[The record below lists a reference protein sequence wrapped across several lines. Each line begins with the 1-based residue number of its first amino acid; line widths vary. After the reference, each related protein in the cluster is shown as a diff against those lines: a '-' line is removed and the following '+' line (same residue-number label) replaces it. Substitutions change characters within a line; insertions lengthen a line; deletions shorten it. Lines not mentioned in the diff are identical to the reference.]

1 MAAFPLAN
9 YSILIKLTYLNGL
22 SKIEIFSLLEARA
35 TSTKEFV
42 YLVRILN
49 LEEQFDMFIR
59 ATILIIDTPNTALLC
74 NVALSLLKLEPRI
87 ILSYTCYLID
97 NARRST

>member
-9 YSILIKLTYLNGL
+9 YSTSIKLTYLNGL
-22 SKIEIFSLLEARA
+22 SKIENFPLLEARA

-49 LEEQFDMFIR
+49 LEEQFDMFTR
-59 ATILIIDTPNTALLC
+59 ATILIIDTPNTALLY

-87 ILSYTCYLID
+87 IPSYTCYLID